1 MKLSDRLAQV
11 KGSRRVSSWER
22 ETGIA
27 RGNLD
32 RAIKGA
38 ALSEENLRKLVRAE
52 NVSVDWLLEGRGT
65 PYYIVKLNSD
75 AEIAHA
81 LQAYFDDEA
90 ARWAVTIIRRKSA
103 DVPLAI
109 ALTMPIERKGPDD
122 TDFIK
127 ESALELITGPIGP
140 LSSQVLCR
148 SGWNKV
154 SGLALD
160 DEIVAD
166 ICNGQLGTYAL
177 LVDPGYLLLS
187 TALDP
192 QVLAVI
198 TAALNVSEA
207 PNCYHVPL
215 TFPEQA
221 LLQCYRALPV
231 DDRQRLV
238 VIAEALKESS
248 LLK

>member
-1 MKLSDRLAQV
+1 MPISERLLKLKA
-11 KGSRRVSSWER
+11 SRSILEWER
-22 ETGIA
+22 EAGIA
-27 RGNLD
+27 RGNLR
-32 RAIKGA
+32 RAIKGDS
-38 ALSEENLRKLVRAE
+38 LSEENIRKLVRTE

-75 AEIAHA
+75 AEIADA
-81 LQAYFDDEA
+81 LQVYFDDEA
-90 ARWAVTIIRRKSA
+90 ARWAVTIIRCKSA

-140 LSSQVLCR
+140 LSSHILCR

-166 ICNGQLGTYAL
+166 ICNGKLGTYAL

-198 TAALNVSEA
+198 TEALNVAEA
-207 PNCYHVPL
+207 PNGYHVPL

-238 VIAEALKESS
+238 VIAEALRESS